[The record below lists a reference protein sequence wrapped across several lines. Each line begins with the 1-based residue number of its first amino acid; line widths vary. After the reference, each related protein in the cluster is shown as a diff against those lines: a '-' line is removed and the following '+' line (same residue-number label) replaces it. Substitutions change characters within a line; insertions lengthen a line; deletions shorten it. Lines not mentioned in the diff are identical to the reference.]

1 MMHAIV
7 ELAKRSVEEF
17 IRNGKTVCLQERL
30 PDEMRVKAG
39 VFVCIKK
46 RGELRGCVGTFL
58 PCCDNVAA
66 ETIRNAISAATQD
79 SRFPPVTADELDQ
92 LSYSV
97 DVLSPPEK
105 VHDPGELDPKE
116 FGVIVS
122 CGNRRGLLLPDLE
135 GVNTVEEQLR
145 ITRMKAC
152 IMPDEEVEIFR
163 FRVARYR

>member
-1 MMHAIV
+1 MHPIV

-17 IRNGKTVCLQERL
+17 VRTGKTPVVCGPL
-30 PDEMRVKAG
+30 PEEMKARAG
-39 VFVCIKK
+39 VFVSLKK
-46 RGELRGCVGTFL
+46 DGELRGCIGTFQ

-66 ETIRNAISAATQD
+66 ETARNAVMAATQD
-79 SRFPPVTADELDQ
+79 PRFMPVDSRELDE

-105 VHDPGELDPKE
+105 VNDLSELDPRE

-122 CGNRRGLLLPDLE
+122 CGGRKGLLLPDLE
-135 GVNTVEEQLR
+135 GVDTVSEQLR
-145 ITRMKAC
+145 ITRMKAG

-163 FRVARYR
+163 FRVTRYR